1 MINIDKLIIG
11 FDGALR
17 TLLTPAHTAR
27 PVPGSDLPETDLTV
41 PEKDLSAALMR
52 INHVGEVCAQALYQ
66 GQSLTARND
75 MVQQTLVQ
83 AAREETEHLAWTE
96 RRIAEL
102 GGRKSLLNP
111 IWYGGS
117 FAIGMLAGVMGDK
130 WNLGFLAETEKQVG
144 EHLFGH
150 LQRLPQNDEK
160 SRAIV
165 SQMQIDEAS
174 HATMA
179 LSHGG
184 AELPLPVKFAMK
196 LSSKVMTQT
205 AYWI

>member
-1 MINIDKLIIG
+1 
-11 FDGALR
+11 
-17 TLLTPAHTAR
+17 
-27 PVPGSDLPETDLTV
+27 
-41 PEKDLSAALMR
+41 LSCALMR

-66 GQSLTARND
+66 GQGLTARNET
-75 MVQQTLVQ
+75 VQQTLMK

-111 IWYGGS
+111 LWYSGS
-117 FAIGMLAGVMGDK
+117 FAIGVVAGLLGDK
-130 WNLGFLAETEKQVG
+130 WNLGFLAETEHQV
-144 EHLFGH
+144 EAHLAGH
-150 LQRLPQNDEK
+150 LQRLPNTDEK

-165 SQMQIDEAS
+165 EQMKMDEAS

-184 AELPLPVKFAMK
+184 AELPLAVKMAMK
-196 LSSKVMTQT
+196 MGSKVMTST
-205 AYWI
+205 AFWV

>member
-1 MINIDKLIIG
+1 MMNIDKLIIG
-11 FDGALR
+11 FDSALR

-27 PVPGSDLPETDLTV
+27 PVPGSDIPEPDLTV
-41 PEKDLSAALMR
+41 SEKDLSAALMR
-52 INHVGEVCAQALYQ
+52 VNHVGEVCAQALYQ
-66 GQSLTARND
+66 GQGLTARNQA
-75 MVQQTLVQ
+75 VQQTLMK

-96 RRIAEL
+96 RRIDEL

-111 IWYGGS
+111 LWYGGS

-144 EHLFGH
+144 EHLSGH
-150 LQRLPQNDEK
+150 LQRLPQHDVK

-165 SQMQIDEAS
+165 AQMQIDEAS

-179 LSHGG
+179 LSNGG

-205 AYWI
+205 AYWV

>member
-11 FDGALR
+11 FDSALR
-17 TLLTPAHTAR
+17 TLLTPAQTVR
-27 PVPGSDLPETDLTV
+27 PVPGNELPEADLTEV
-41 PEKDLSAALMR
+41 EKRLSCALMR

-66 GQSLTARND
+66 GQGLTARNEV
-75 MVQQTLVQ
+75 VQQTLMQ

-111 IWYGGS
+111 LWYGGS
-117 FAIGMLAGVMGDK
+117 FTIGVVAGLLGDK
-130 WNLGFLAETEKQVG
+130 WNLGFLAETEHQVE
-144 EHLFGH
+144 EHLAGH
-150 LQRLPQNDEK
+150 LQRLPDQDEK

-165 SQMQIDEAS
+165 AQMKIDEAS

-179 LSHGG
+179 LSYGG
-184 AELPLPVKFAMK
+184 AELPLPIKITMK
-196 LSSKVMTQT
+196 LGSKVMTHT
-205 AYWI
+205 SYWV